1 MRPGHAF
8 SLWRVGVV
16 LAMPVALIA
25 AAVFLTANV
34 QRSAAL
40 LGARQ
45 QEAALNLRGAMFDQ
59 EDGAHGL
66 FLSQDRR
73 YLQLWSQGTSEF
85 ASSLA
90 ELRSL
95 LPAHSALRQS
105 LVDQARLADTWHDA
119 TGKAILDLERTG
131 HAQSHDAIEDSR
143 EQMDAFRAA
152 NATFDASLSK
162 ANAHRLA
169 VATDDAVAVVAA
181 LAALLV
187 GAGLLMARRLAR
199 REAARQRD
207 QAKLRELL
215 QVSESEQ
222 EARKFLIGHLQ
233 MLAPAADAA
242 VLSRSGDDD
251 RLEITTSRSD
261 DPLAVRAGVEHLRPR
276 SCMAVRLGRAYDR
289 SPGDNRLLRC
299 EICGASDG
307 ASVCEPLVV
316 GGQTIGSVLVASDK
330 VISVELRDQIRETVA
345 QAAPILANQRNL
357 ARAETLARS
366 DSLTG
371 LSNRR
376 AADETLDRLIAQAAR
391 SSTPLAVVMLDLDG
405 LKQLNDRYGHA
416 AGDDAL
422 ALLGRIISSAIR
434 ASDFGAR
441 IGGDE
446 FVIMLPDTDRE
457 GAIAIADTLRRAI
470 KDAKIEGIGSI
481 SASLGV
487 AMMPADATDADDL
500 LSKADRALYT
510 AKEQGRNC
518 IGVYASSP
526 DEQHNRRIGAGAE
539 SGRRF
544 QRAESRSADDLRDR
558 EGLRV
563 IASD

>member
-1 MRPGHAF
+1 M
-8 SLWRVGVV
+8 
-16 LAMPVALIA
+16 LAIPVALIA

-59 EDGAHGL
+59 EDGAHSF
-66 FLSQDRR
+66 FLGQDRR
-73 YLQLWSQGTSEF
+73 YLQLWSEGTSEF

-90 ELRSL
+90 DLRSL
-95 LPAHSALRQS
+95 LPADSALRQS

-119 TGKAILDLERTG
+119 TGKAILGLERTG

-143 EQMDAFRAA
+143 KQMDAFRAA
-152 NATFDASLSK
+152 NATFDASLTK

-169 VATDDAVAVVAA
+169 VATDDAVAIVAA

-187 GAGLLMARRLAR
+187 GAGLLLARRLAR

-207 QAKLRELL
+207 QAELRELL

-233 MLAPAADAA
+233 TLLPAADAA
-242 VLSRSGDDD
+242 VLSPSSDDS
-251 RLEITTSRSD
+251 RLEITTSRPD
-261 DPLAVRAGVEHLRPR
+261 DPLAVRASVEQLRPR

-289 SPGDNRLLRC
+289 SPGDNSPLRC
-299 EICGASDG
+299 EICGASAG

-316 GGQTIGSVLVASDK
+316 GGQTIGSVLVASEK
-330 VISVELRDQIRETVA
+330 VISVELRDHIRETVA

-357 ARAETLARS
+357 ARTETLARS

-422 ALLGRIISSAIR
+422 ALLGRIINSTTR
-434 ASDFGAR
+434 ASDFSAR
-441 IGGDE
+441 LGGDE

-457 GAIAIADTLRRAI
+457 GAVLIADTLRRAI
-470 KDAKIEGIGSI
+470 ENAKIEGIGAI
-481 SASLGV
+481 AASLGV
-487 AMMPADATDADDL
+487 AMLPADATDADDL
-500 LSKADRALYT
+500 LSRADSALYT
-510 AKEQGRNC
+510 AKKQGRNC
-518 IGVYASSP
+518 IGVYAASPHQQHDQNTPTRREASQHRFRRAERRSP
-526 DEQHNRRIGAGAE
+526 D
-539 SGRRF
+539 
-544 QRAESRSADDLRDR
+544 DDPDR